1 MGIPCERVL
10 HPTPNP
16 PLVIVRSPWGRNGA
30 TRALQGTG
38 TPTRRTASVNLRPRQ
53 ETDFTATTAQM
64 LGDGQHHV
72 VDPLGVPAR
81 ALRGAEYMPHKG
93 FEHRFIGS

>member
-1 MGIPCERVL
+1 MGQERRDPGIAGDRDTHPLNSVL
-10 HPTPNP
+10 
-16 PLVIVRSPWGRNGA
+16 
-30 TRALQGTG
+30 
-38 TPTRRTASVNLRPRQ
+38 NLRPRQ